1 MDSLDLR
8 LMLTALYQPVHRNNI
23 DQLKLYQFHTL
34 QSAIIAFSNEDIVTA
49 FEFFD
54 EKNEKRTR
62 DVRELIM
69 DQKKNLDNVDTI
81 MRNVKMQVTSNY
93 EKMEDLLRMHGEYK
107 QKLAG
112 YENPQQKKQEVEVDN
127 AGKRGKKKG
136 GKAKKR

>member
-1 MDSLDLR
+1 
-8 LMLTALYQPVHRNNI
+8 
-23 DQLKLYQFHTL
+23 
-34 QSAIIAFSNEDIVTA
+34 
-49 FEFFD
+49 
-54 EKNEKRTR
+54 
-62 DVRELIM
+62 
-69 DQKKNLDNVDTI
+69 
-81 MRNVKMQVTSNY
+81 MQVTSNY